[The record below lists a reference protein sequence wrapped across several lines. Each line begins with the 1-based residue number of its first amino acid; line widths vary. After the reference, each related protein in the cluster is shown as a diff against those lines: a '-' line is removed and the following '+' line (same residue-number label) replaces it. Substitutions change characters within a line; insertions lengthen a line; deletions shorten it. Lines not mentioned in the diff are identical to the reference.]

1 MEKVLHYKKTDLR
14 LETKCSY
21 LNDGT
26 CIGSIACQE
35 CKHHIA
41 HKRWGENYRNPYVI
55 CNH

>member
-35 CKHHIA
+35 RKHHIA